1 MKIIFLKIAYTSK
14 KFKYWRKTQYHG
26 NITHNS
32 NYEADA
38 ISFCE
43 AGKKLAE
50 FVLMNEKAAFIYFL
64 FLIAL
69 YKRKI
74 KILVLNVI

>member
-1 MKIIFLKIAYTSK
+1 MKIIFFKIAYTSK

-64 FLIAL
+64 FFDCFIQT
-69 YKRKI
+69 KD
-74 KILVLNVI
+74 